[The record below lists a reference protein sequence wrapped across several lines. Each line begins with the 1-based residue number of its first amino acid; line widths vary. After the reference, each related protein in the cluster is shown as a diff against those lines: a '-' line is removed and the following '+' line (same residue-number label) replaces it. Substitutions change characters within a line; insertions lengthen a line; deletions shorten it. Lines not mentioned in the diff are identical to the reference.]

1 MPKPSSRSIDALVSA
16 AEGSLP
22 IPAAMSVVAESM
34 FALGARVSFWDQ
46 GRMVGVHSVGLSA
59 ACEAQYA
66 THFASQDPW
75 AAACAGL
82 PVHRPAT
89 SDELVPRKQL
99 EHSEFYDAMCRPNG
113 IHDLCGAV
121 VARTDDHDAIFG
133 LVRARGARGDGR
145 REVGEIGTLL
155 PYLESLAVAERWR
168 RLRATV
174 EAVDTVPFGI
184 FVIERASGAVVSV
197 NVSGMRLVERGIVRE
212 HPGGIA
218 VDGHPIDVRTAAE
231 RWSAVSTTVRG
242 TRVVVHAGRAT
253 KRDHFVTVHVHDPRA
268 TAHERA
274 LRAVELF
281 GLSPREAEVA
291 ESLLLRLSPKEIAH
305 RHRVS
310 LATVRTQLRSLL
322 AKTSSDRLSTLL
334 MCLSEL

>member
-1 MPKPSSRSIDALVSA
+1 MPKPASRSVDALVAA
-16 AEGSLP
+16 AEGALP
-22 IPAAMSVVAESM
+22 IASAMSVVAESM

-82 PVHRPAT
+82 ALHRPAT
-89 SDELVPRKQL
+89 SDELVPRRDL
-99 EHSEFYDAMCRPNG
+99 EHTEFYDAMCRPNG
-113 IHDLCGAV
+113 ILDLCGAV
-121 VARTDDHDAIFG
+121 VARTEDHDAIFG
-133 LVRARGARGDGR
+133 LVRAQGARGDGR
-145 REVGEIGTLL
+145 REVAEMTTLL

-174 EAVDTVPFGI
+174 QAVDTVPFGI
-184 FVIERASGAVVSV
+184 FVVDRTSAAVVSV
-197 NVSGMRLVERGIVRE
+197 NASGMRLVERGIVRE
-212 HPGGIA
+212 HPDGIV
-218 VDGHPIDVRTAAE
+218 VDGLAIDVRGVTA
-231 RWSAVSTTVRG
+231 RWQVVSTTPRG
-242 TRVVVHAGRAT
+242 TRIVLHAGPAT
-253 KRDHFVTVHVHDPRA
+253 ARDHFVTVHVHDPRA

-274 LRAVELF
+274 RRAAELF
-281 GLSPREAEVA
+281 ALSPREAEVA
-291 ESLLLRLSPKEIAH
+291 ESLLLRLTPKEIAH

-310 LATVRTQLRSLL
+310 LATVRTQVRSLL